1 MRTRLD
7 TTDQDILVIEAD
19 DELNSDPPAP
29 LIEDVEQQVARNLRK
44 VVIDCSNVDYLH
56 TPGIGTLVGLHV
68 RLRKS
73 GGHVAVC
80 SVRER
85 IMGLFQVI
93 RLDQLLDIQPDV
105 ESARTALRASSE
117 DDG

>member
-1 MRTRLD
+1 MRSSFH
-7 TTDQDILVIEAD
+7 TTDQDILIIEAD
-19 DELNSDPPAP
+19 DELNRDPPAP
-29 LIEDVEQQVARNLRK
+29 LIEDVEQQVARSLRK
-44 VVIDCSNVDYLH
+44 IVVDCSNVDYLH

-85 IMGLFQVI
+85 IMELFQVV

-105 ESARTALRASSE
+105 ESACAALRGE
-117 DDG
+117 GGR